1 MFINSWILIQTTTK
15 LPAKYVVKALKQT
28 IYVWHRPFMIL
39 PLPMCMTFYDLNRE
53 TEKKSKE
60 KSAIPFSLYSS
71 TTLNCLSFFT
81 WFICVYEL
89 MLLLCLVLNN
99 NKRLE
104 FSRFEIVV
112 IHGRLLLLSAQCRN
126 SKLVAGNF
134 RKWQTSQK
142 VSDFQ

>member
-1 MFINSWILIQTTTK
+1 
-15 LPAKYVVKALKQT
+15 
-28 IYVWHRPFMIL
+28 MIL
-39 PLPMCMTFYDLNRE
+39 PLPMCMAFYDLNRE
-53 TEKKSKE
+53 TEKKVKRRTQFLSP
-60 KSAIPFSLYSS
+60 STA

-134 RKWQTSQK
+134 RK
-142 VSDFQ
+142 